1 MTKSIGMWKRTTVQH
16 PSIITAIFLLGYFVT
31 VTVTVAANRT
41 WQQPGTSDALTS
53 IGTVLWMAGLAVI
66 LVRVMNTRARR
77 ERISLEQE
85 IHRLQQEKESVRLE
99 AMKETV
105 RTLEH
110 EVNNPLAIIY
120 LNIWAAKR
128 KSAGN
133 HPMLAHIAQVEDSA
147 KRINSV
153 LMGMGSMTAYTTSD
167 SPVGALVDLS
177 HAARFYEMTGER
189 GEHSIAEA

>member
-1 MTKSIGMWKRTTVQH
+1 MTKSIGIMRRTMVQH
-16 PSIITAIFLLGYFVT
+16 PWIITAIFLLGYL
-31 VTVTVAANRT
+31 VTVAANRT
-41 WQQPGTSDALTS
+41 VQQSATSDALIS
-53 IGTVLWMAGLAVI
+53 IGTMLWMAGLAFI
-66 LVRVMNTRARR
+66 LIRVMQARARR
-77 ERISLEQE
+77 ERVILEQQ
-85 IHRLQQEKESVRLE
+85 IQRLQLEKEAVRLE

-133 HPMLAHIAQVEDSA
+133 LPMLAHIAQVEDSA

-153 LMGMGSMTAYTTSD
+153 LMGMGSMSAYDTSE

-177 HAARFYEMTGER
+177 HAARFYDMSSER
-189 GEHSIAEA
+189 REHSIAEA